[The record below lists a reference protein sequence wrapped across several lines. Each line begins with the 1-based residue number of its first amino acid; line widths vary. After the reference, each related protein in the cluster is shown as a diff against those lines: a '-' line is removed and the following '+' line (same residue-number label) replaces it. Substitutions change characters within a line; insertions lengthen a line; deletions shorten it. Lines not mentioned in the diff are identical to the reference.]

1 MGRERAYHNQVKAC
15 AGALSYLERIAE
27 GAVDTVGG
35 QLVAGLEL
43 VADACSPLVG
53 EEHINAG
60 IQTEIGRAHV

>member
-15 AGALSYLERIAE
+15 AGALSYLERIVE

-43 VADACSPLVG
+43 VADAC
-53 EEHINAG
+53 
-60 IQTEIGRAHV
+60 